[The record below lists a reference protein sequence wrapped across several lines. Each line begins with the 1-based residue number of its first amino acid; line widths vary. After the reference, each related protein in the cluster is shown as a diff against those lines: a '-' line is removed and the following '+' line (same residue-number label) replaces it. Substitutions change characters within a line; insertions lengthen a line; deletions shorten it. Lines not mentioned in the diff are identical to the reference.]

1 MSYAQRLPILWL
13 TIRQLTAGKATRV
26 AALFAAVPVLF
37 ALIHLFGSITADGTG
52 YLAGL
57 FLNLLAPTVIP
68 LATLILATNVLGNE
82 VADRT
87 LPYLTLKPIGRW
99 RIVVEKFAGA
109 MLILALV
116 FAVGLLITWGIV
128 AASDDTVDAML
139 LPAMLAATLAG
150 ILGYGA
156 LFLLVS
162 LVIPRALIVG
172 VIYVLLWE
180 STLARFIPGIRYLAV
195 RHYEQSIFVRIL
207 DVGTVTLPDAMR
219 LGSAIIV
226 ILALVVVTLAL
237 ATLRL
242 RTMNLN

>member
-1 MSYAQRLPILWL
+1 
-13 TIRQLTAGKATRV
+13 
-26 AALFAAVPVLF
+26 
-37 ALIHLFGSITADGTG
+37 
-52 YLAGL
+52 
-57 FLNLLAPTVIP
+57 
-68 LATLILATNVLGNE
+68 
-82 VADRT
+82 
-87 LPYLTLKPIGRW
+87 
-99 RIVVEKFAGA
+99 
-109 MLILALV
+109 
-116 FAVGLLITWGIV
+116 
-128 AASDDTVDAML
+128 
-139 LPAMLAATLAG
+139 TLAG